1 MDEKRCPCGF
11 PKTVCWRCGG
21 YDVLCEKLPDKV
33 QHLPGNPPGVNP
45 QLYQAVL
52 EASDQNRSD
61 SVGRQGG
68 PLRDRLLWAT
78 LGLVATGWG
87 IGWILGFI
95 VGRWG

>member
-21 YDVLCEKLPDKV
+21 YDILCEKLPEKV
-33 QHLPGNPPGVNP
+33 QHLPGKSPGLYT
-45 QLYQAVL
+45 QLYQPVTVSDDKN
-52 EASDQNRSD
+52 EAD
-61 SVGRQGG
+61 SGG
-68 PLRDRLLWAT
+68 GHRGPTRDRLLWAT